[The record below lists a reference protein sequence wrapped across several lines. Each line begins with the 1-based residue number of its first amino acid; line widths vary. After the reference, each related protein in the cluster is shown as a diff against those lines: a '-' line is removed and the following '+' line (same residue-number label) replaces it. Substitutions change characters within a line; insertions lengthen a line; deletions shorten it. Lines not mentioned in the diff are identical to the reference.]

1 MHFRRSSPLLRVGA
15 CCRLRRPGAS
25 LLRAPGT
32 AAARTLAATSS
43 SAAEESTTTRRIGAL
58 FFSGLCGVTGCL
70 TAWQLSRYDWK
81 LRLIDER
88 EKSLRDAPVPLRS
101 LVPELADGCSEDAEF
116 RRVACEGVFDH
127 EKQVLVGPRS
137 APAGSGAGGNAP
149 AGAPMPSGW
158 DVLTPLR
165 CADGTSILVNRGW
178 VSRDDVGSIGKPTG
192 LMQVSGVL
200 KRGEARNKYAHND
213 LATRRFVWLDLPT
226 IASET
231 GTAPVVVVA
240 TAAPEPSPRGGAGG
254 TAAADTPP
262 ARWPRHRPLESF
274 LDFHV
279 KPSTHLVYATTWAS
293 LSVAG
298 AVITF
303 KRFVR

>member
-116 RRVACEGVFDH
+116 RALLAKVVFDH
-127 EKQVLVGPRS
+127 E
-137 APAGSGAGGNAP
+137 
-149 AGAPMPSGW
+149 AGAW
-158 DVLTPLR
+158 
-165 CADGTSILVNRGW
+165 
-178 VSRDDVGSIGKPTG
+178 G
-192 LMQVSGVL
+192 LG
-200 KRGEARNKYAHND
+200 ARPRAAVRA
-213 LATRRFVWLDLPT
+213 ATRQRARSCPQ
-226 IASET
+226 A
-231 GTAPVVVVA
+231 GTCSRRR
-240 TAAPEPSPRGGAGG
+240 AAPMVRASSSTEVGV
-254 TAAADTPP
+254 
-262 ARWPRHRPLESF
+262 AR
-274 LDFHV
+274 
-279 KPSTHLVYATTWAS
+279 
-293 LSVAG
+293 
-298 AVITF
+298 
-303 KRFVR
+303 

>member
-1 MHFRRSSPLLRVGA
+1 M
-15 CCRLRRPGAS
+15 
-25 LLRAPGT
+25 
-32 AAARTLAATSS
+32 
-43 SAAEESTTTRRIGAL
+43 
-58 FFSGLCGVTGCL
+58 
-70 TAWQLSRYDWK
+70 
-81 LRLIDER
+81 
-88 EKSLRDAPVPLRS
+88 
-101 LVPELADGCSEDAEF
+101 
-116 RRVACEGVFDH
+116 
-127 EKQVLVGPRS
+127 
-137 APAGSGAGGNAP
+137 
-149 AGAPMPSGW
+149 
-158 DVLTPLR
+158 
-165 CADGTSILVNRGW
+165 
-178 VSRDDVGSIGKPTG
+178 
-192 LMQVSGVL
+192 SGVL